1 MNLTQE
7 LRRKFPG
14 AEFMDLERTVAFTSQ
29 QDGPGALWCLKHILR
44 GMDGLECGALVVRTS
59 REKDVFWTGR
69 SYRSR
74 ESVAAA
80 LFDLSLSR
88 YITKLSVR
96 RTAGQCFVLNM
107 KVHEL
112 DKLHPM
118 TNIDLGLVEHVVG
131 LFEGGSKFSTI

>member
-14 AEFMDLERTVAFTSQ
+14 AEFMDMERTVAFTSQ
-29 QDGPGALWCLKHILR
+29 HDGPGVLGCLKHILR
-44 GMDGLECGALVVRTS
+44 GMGGWECTALVVRTS
-59 REKDVFWTGR
+59 REKDVHWTGR
-69 SYRSR
+69 TYHSR

-80 LFDLSLSR
+80 LFDLSLAK
-88 YITKLSVR
+88 YITKLSVTHR
-96 RTAGQCFVLNM
+96 FERVFVLNM

-112 DKLHPM
+112 DELHPM